1 MPAGWPRSPRVSSVV
16 LESFTP
22 VTPLSSLS
30 EVIGQPCAT
39 TCLFD
44 PMPTVLR
51 GTVTP
56 ALLPFIVSLIN
67 TSLPSGNVPLQF
79 KMTVVTKHEKKYVKI
94 VLRAWFKS
102 IKAQQC
108 GVKNFPLCL
117 RVLAGAYILLRCIYT
132 HTYQYVCAFPLPQS
146 PHLAWEQT
154 QSQAAGISA
163 GCSRG
168 GGEPWEALSISRE
181 PQVLAPLQRCSGA
194 TTVSSMGSVGEE
206 NGSHPSTPHA
216 VLPSLIFALFSTLEK
231 IGIIIIQS
239 QKY

>member
-67 TSLPSGNVPLQF
+67 TSLPSGNVPLRF

-117 RVLAGAYILLRCIYT
+117 RVLAGAYILLRRIYT
-132 HTYQYVCAFPLPQS
+132 HTYQYMCVPSPSRS
-146 PHLAWEQT
+146 PHTSPGSRHKAKQPGFLPG
-154 QSQAAGISA
+154 AAGE
-163 GCSRG
+163 GESRG
-168 GGEPWEALSISRE
+168 RPWASPGSHRYW
-181 PQVLAPLQRCSGA
+181 PHCRDAAVPLQ
-194 TTVSSMGSVGEE
+194 
-206 NGSHPSTPHA
+206 HPVWA
-216 VLPSLIFALFSTLEK
+216 VLGKRMAHTHQPHVRCCLPLFLP
-231 IGIIIIQS
+231 
-239 QKY
+239 YFLPLRR